1 MYSRQHLYLCYYPP
15 STNFKRIDN
24 QNTGSIHFVLFI
36 AAMQF
41 MKIFNWYSNLVSPK
55 NDEYIIIKQKARYGK
70 FIGFRCIIFISSW
83 FLLNFLAIL
92 NL

>member
-1 MYSRQHLYLCYYPP
+1 MYSRQHLYLCYYLP

-41 MKIFNWYSNLVSPK
+41 MKIFNLYSNLFSSK
-55 NDEYIIIKQKARYGK
+55 NDEYIAIKQKARYCK
-70 FIGFRCIIFISSW
+70 FIGFKFIIFTSPW
-83 FLLNFLAIL
+83 YL
-92 NL
+92 